1 MKAYVKSRFFIVFSI
16 FIFTIAVSCIGSTWS
31 PKKSSVRQNSQLGE
45 CDPWK
50 SGPQMIKLPVFSNAW
65 QIVSECD
72 RHEREAVTIAMIFF
86 YKEWQHTF
94 GDSSNSVW
102 MALNTLLIEWSQLDK
117 RATAHDMSEKLRYEA
132 ALAGAALTSG
142 MIWVRPGHNVPVCET
157 AFVHE
162 LVHIAIWSQKGTDG
176 DPDHLGD
183 KYTGWS
189 VDHAALIQRVNDQ
202 LCSLSI

>member
-1 MKAYVKSRFFIVFSI
+1 MYII
-16 FIFTIAVSCIGSTWS
+16 FGILVFTIAASCMGGTWS
-31 PKKSSVRQNSQLGE
+31 PKKPIVNQRSQIGM

-50 SGPQMIKLPVFSNAW
+50 TDPQMIKLPVFSNAW

-72 RHEREAVTIAMIFF
+72 RHEQEAVVIAMIFF
-86 YKEWQHTF
+86 YKEWNHTF
-94 GDSSNSVW
+94 GDVSNRVW
-102 MALNTLLIEWSQLDK
+102 WALNTLLIEWSQIDK
-117 RATAHDMSEKLRYEA
+117 RATAHDMSGKLRYEA
-132 ALAGAALTSG
+132 SLAGAALTAG
-142 MIWVRPGHNVPVCET
+142 MVWVKPGNNVPVCET
-157 AFVHE
+157 AFIHE

-183 KYTGWS
+183 KHTGS